1 MRKNSFNE
9 VKEIFIMET
18 MNKTFYT
25 EKESHNGESF
35 EMENE
40 IRPAIKDLIIKW
52 SEKGYKIREI
62 QSILKTLVDQ
72 ISLSIICR
80 KRKT

>member
-1 MRKNSFNE
+1 
-9 VKEIFIMET
+9 

-25 EKESHNGESF
+25 EKESYNGESF

-40 IRPAIKDLIIKW
+40 IRPVIKDLIMKW

-62 QSILKTLVDQ
+62 QSVLKILVDQ

-80 KRKT
+80 KRNIDGKI

>member
-1 MRKNSFNE
+1 
-9 VKEIFIMET
+9 

-25 EKESHNGESF
+25 EKESYNGESF

-40 IRPAIKDLIIKW
+40 IRPVINDLIVKW

-62 QSILKTLVDQ
+62 QNILKTLIDQ
-72 ISLSIICR
+72 VSISLICR
-80 KRKT
+80 KRKQQ